1 MKFLYESSCGRRWTI
16 YALWSDNSTVHVSYT
31 TVVCVSGLK
40 CRFWSV
46 IRPAGGASFGSSNE
60 GLASP
65 FLLSQSAANPAL
77 EQFSTPLYRA
87 PSSSHSTGRF
97 LHFNAF
103 HPCPPRLMERVAVI
117 CRSGYR
123 SLQGCLFAPSS
134 SSHEAPTFFRTPSRF
149 SIMRLPRVPGVAF
162 SQWNVTSSPCSLIVQ
177 TLASTQ
183 EA

>member
-1 MKFLYESSCGRRWTI
+1 MPYGLTI
-16 YALWSDNSTVHVSYT
+16 QRFMLVTPPSYAFQA
-31 TVVCVSGLK
+31 LK

-46 IRPAGGASFGSSNE
+46 IRPAGRASFGSSNE

-77 EQFSTPLYRA
+77 EQFSTPPCRA

-97 LHFNAF
+97 LHFNAI

-123 SLQGCLFAPSS
+123 SLQGCLFAPASS
-134 SSHEAPTFFRTPSRF
+134 AHEAPVFFFGLLLDFQS
-149 SIMRLPRVPGVAF
+149 
-162 SQWNVTSSPCSLIVQ
+162 
-177 TLASTQ
+177 
-183 EA
+183 